1 MHIAFIPDGN
11 RRWAK
16 SRGLATSVGHYQGS
30 QNFGK
35 LLESCNKL
43 GVEKVSLYVLSTENY
58 LNRSPDEVD
67 YLLNLL
73 SDFTTSKR
81 QQLLKNKISLKVHG
95 KISDLPVDKIKPVLD
110 LVQETKDFKDF
121 ELNVF
126 INYGGR
132 DEIIR
137 AAQKA
142 SLSGTITEQSLQQN
156 LDLVDEPN
164 LIIRTGGHSRISNFL
179 LWQGA
184 YSEWYFS
191 NKLWPDFTTEDLQK
205 AIEFYNNQD
214 RNFGK

>member
-16 SRGLATSVGHYQGS
+16 SRGLATSIGHYQGS
-30 QNFGK
+30 ENFGK
-35 LLESCNKL
+35 LLEACHKL
-43 GVEKVSLYVLSTENY
+43 KVSQVSLYILSTENY
-58 LNRSPDEVD
+58 LNRNPEEID
-67 YLLNLL
+67 YLLSLL

-81 QQLLKNKISLKVHG
+81 KQLLKNKISLKVHG
-95 KISDLPVDKIKPVLD
+95 RIEDLPVDKIKPVLD
-110 LVQETKDFKDF
+110 LVKETKDFTEF
-121 ELNVF
+121 ELNIF

-132 DEIIR
+132 DEIVR

-142 SLSGTITEQSLQQN
+142 SLNGLITEKTLEQN
-156 LDLVDEPN
+156 LDLKDQPN

-191 NKLWPDFTTEDLQK
+191 DKLWPDFSTKDLEV
-205 AIEFYNNQD
+205 AIKFYNNQD

>member
-16 SRGLATSVGHYQGS
+16 SRGLASSLGHYQGS
-30 QNFGK
+30 ENFGK
-35 LLESCNKL
+35 ILEACHKL
-43 GVEKVSLYVLSTENY
+43 KVNTVSLWVLSTENY
-58 LNRSPDEVD
+58 LNRSPEEID

-73 SDFTTSKR
+73 TDFTTSKR
-81 QQLLKNKISLKVHG
+81 KQLLKNKISLKVHG
-95 KISDLPVDKIKPVLD
+95 RIQDLPADKIKPVLD
-110 LVQETKDFKDF
+110 LVDETKDFKEF

-132 DEIIR
+132 DEIVR

-142 SLSGTITEQSLQQN
+142 SLEGEITEQTLQDN
-156 LDLVDEPN
+156 LDLNDQPN

-191 NKLWPDFTTEDLQK
+191 DKLWPDFSSKDLES
-205 AIEFYNNQD
+205 AIEFYNSQD

>member
-16 SRGLATSVGHYQGS
+16 SKGLATSLGHYQGS
-30 QNFGK
+30 ENFGK
-35 LLESCNKL
+35 LLEACHKL
-43 GVEKVSLYVLSTENY
+43 KVDQVSLYVLSTENY
-58 LNRSPDEVD
+58 LNRSPQEVD

-81 QQLLKNKISLKVHG
+81 KQLLKNKISLKVHG
-95 KISDLPVDKIKPVLD
+95 RIEDLPADKIKPVLA
-110 LVQETKDFKDF
+110 LVEETKNFKEF
-121 ELNVF
+121 KLNIF

-132 DEIIR
+132 DEIVR

-142 SLSGTITEQSLQQN
+142 SLTGLITEQSLAEN
-156 LDLVDEPN
+156 LDLKDEPN

-191 NKLWPDFTTEDLQK
+191 DKLWPDFSPKDLET